1 MDDFLKRTWLEIDLD
16 AIRGNYQKIRSF
28 VAPEA
33 KVMAVIKA
41 DAYGHGVEYT
51 AREMSGAGVDWFAV
65 SNLEEAI
72 QVRRDVYKRQGY
84 RFAQNGR
91 HPNLPLCPCSG

>member
-1 MDDFLKRTWLEIDLD
+1 
-16 AIRGNYQKIRSF
+16 
-28 VAPEA
+28 
-33 KVMAVIKA
+33 MAVIKA

-72 QVRRDVYKRQGY
+72 QVRRAGLD
-84 RFAQNGR
+84 N
-91 HPNLPLCPCSG
+91 PLLILAIRRRNMRSSLR